1 LDGAAHRET
10 EHLLTAILDP
20 DAAVEGNYALYRI
33 FKRDGDAIE
42 GYLEEENARGA
53 TLRLMG
59 GGKLFVSRDQ
69 IASASFLNGRSV
81 MPRGLIDGFDK
92 QQLADL
98 LAYVRTL
105 K

>member
-1 LDGAAHRET
+1 
-10 EHLLTAILDP
+10 
-20 DAAVEGNYALYRI
+20 
-33 FKRDGDAIE
+33 
-42 GYLEEENARGA
+42 
-53 TLRLMG
+53 MG